1 MELSSLV
8 HRLGSTLSTSVLSF
22 KLVALIVIEK
32 FQLYQKNIPNFY
44 VLQILDCISLQY
56 ARNAN
61 ETKRTKNEQML
72 HTNDT
77 KNARYER
84 TIHEQLERTC
94 NHTLSHDKRS
104 CFYRSTI

>member
-44 VLQILDCISLQY
+44 VLQILDCISLHY

-61 ETKRTKNEQML
+61 ETNEKRT
-72 HTNDT
+72 
-77 KNARYER
+77 NASHERYEKR
-84 TIHEQLERTC
+84 TMHET
-94 NHTLSHDKRS
+94 NKRIIRA
-104 CFYRSTI
+104 YM